1 MRAGQDR
8 ARERVGV
15 KSTVILAKGL
25 SSSPLGRGARG
36 VIKNISNAP
45 YGVEH
50 PLYPPT
56 QGEMIVK
63 STATLLRGF
72 DLQLQA
78 GLRKLVEGFVS

>member
-36 VIKNISNAP
+36 VIKI
-45 YGVEH
+45 
-50 PLYPPT
+50 
-56 QGEMIVK
+56 
-63 STATLLRGF
+63 LRSSF
-72 DLQLQA
+72 FINLMFLS
-78 GLRKLVEGFVS
+78 F